1 MAIENL
7 LVPFSLLFLGS
18 NICLGYGESHGI
30 ETLANGQD
38 ELGMESLKSLLEN
51 YIAQDILSQLSI
63 RQSLQQSRELHMLQ
77 EKKIKALETEL
88 HQQNQVRIIR
98 KA

>member
-7 LVPFSLLFLGS
+7 LVPFSLLFLCS
-18 NICLGYGESHGI
+18 NICLGCGESHGI

-51 YIAQDILSQLSI
+51 YIAKDILRQRSI
-63 RQSLQQSRELHMLQ
+63 RQSLQQSRELNLLQ